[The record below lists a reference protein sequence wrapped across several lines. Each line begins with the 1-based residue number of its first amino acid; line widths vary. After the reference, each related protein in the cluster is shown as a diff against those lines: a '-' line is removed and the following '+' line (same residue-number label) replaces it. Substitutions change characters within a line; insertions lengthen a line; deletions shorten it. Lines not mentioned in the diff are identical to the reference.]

1 MYIQAN
7 TAEKCFHNALILA
20 DCCKYLGMDYDLNAL
35 DITDPNPI
43 ALCLFCAQL
52 YEVLP
57 SYLPRASIDFTG
69 ALNEVVLKQVKV
81 SNPSAKPILYHARI
95 IGPNA
100 EHFTLPK
107 GNQISL
113 GTKAKFSLTV
123 SFQGKNL
130 KPGNA
135 FLILVS
141 KKQETMAAATLC
153 FLLKTNIDE
162 LTAKVCSLK
171 IFNFLLKFKIQ
182 WNNNK

>member
-1 MYIQAN
+1 MYVQAN

-20 DCCKYLGMDYDLNAL
+20 DCCKYIGLDYDLNAL

-52 YEVLP
+52 YESLP
-57 SYLPRASIDFTG
+57 NYLAKSIIDFTG
-69 ALNEVVLKQVKV
+69 ALNETVCKQVKV
-81 SNPSAKPILYHARI
+81 ANPSPKSILYHAKV

-107 GNQISL
+107 GNLIAL
-113 GTKAKFSLTV
+113 GAKAKFNLSI

-135 FLILVS
+135 YLILVA
-141 KKQETMAAATLC
+141 KKQETMMASTLC
-153 FLLKTNIDE
+153 FSLKTNIDE
-162 LTAKVCSLK
+162 LTAKVC
-171 IFNFLLKFKIQ
+171 
-182 WNNNK
+182 

>member
-20 DCCKYLGMDYDLNAL
+20 DCCKYIGMDYDLNAL

-52 YEVLP
+52 YEILP
-57 SYLPRASIDFTG
+57 SYLPKSTIDFTG
-69 ALNEVVLKQVKV
+69 ALNETVLKQVKV
-81 SNPSAKPILYHARI
+81 SNPTAKPILYQAKI

-100 EHFTLPK
+100 ENFTLPK
-107 GNQISL
+107 GSQIYLAS
-113 GTKAKFSLTV
+113 KAKFSLSI

-135 FLILVS
+135 YLILVS
-141 KKQETMAAATLC
+141 KKQETRVAATLC
-153 FLLKTNIDE
+153 FFLKTNIDE
-162 LTAKVCSLK
+162 LTAKV
-171 IFNFLLKFKIQ
+171 NFLNLRL
-182 WNNNK
+182 